1 MFDLVRSWH
10 ALAAAA
16 AAAAAA
22 GQSDVSSLAERH

>member
-10 ALAAAA
+10 ALAAA